1 MYAIMI
7 MMEEKDFKEIKEIF
21 SKSTNDLGD
30 AGKVA
35 KSIIKYD
42 IINGLPNGP
51 YYVNGTEVTMD
62 NIDSFA
68 YPQLAQASFDHI
80 DMWPDLKS

>member
-1 MYAIMI
+1 MMT
-7 MMEEKDFKEIKEIF
+7 MEEKDFKELKEIF

-35 KSIIKYD
+35 KIIIKYD
-42 IINGLPNGP
+42 IANGLPNGP
-51 YYVNGTEVTMD
+51 YYVNGVEVTMN

-68 YPQLAQASFDHI
+68 YPQLAQANFDHI

>member
-1 MYAIMI
+1 MMKE
-7 MMEEKDFKEIKEIF
+7 MEEKDFKVLKEIF
-21 SKSTNDLGD
+21 SKSTNDVGD

-35 KSIIKYD
+35 KIIIKYD

-62 NIDSFA
+62 NIDSFT
-68 YPQLAQASFDHI
+68 YPQLAQANFDHI
-80 DMWPDLKS
+80 AMWPDLKS

>member
-1 MYAIMI
+1 MMKE
-7 MMEEKDFKEIKEIF
+7 MEEKDFKVLKEIF

-35 KSIIKYD
+35 KIIIKYD

-68 YPQLAQASFDHI
+68 YPQLAQANFVHI
-80 DMWPDLKS
+80 AMWPDLKS